1 MEGISNVNAINS
13 ANQIYEA
20 QEAKAYQPKVDL
32 SDPVDNVEFSH
43 KETAPKKSGVGKK
56 LGTAF
61 TSVLYPG
68 LGQLVNG
75 DTKSA
80 AKHFF
85 GAIGADAA
93 ILGGVVLAG
102 VCPPAGIAL
111 ALAGTVGDI
120 GIRLHSIVDAY
131 KDA

>member
-1 MEGISNVNAINS
+1 M
-13 ANQIYEA
+13 
-20 QEAKAYQPKVDL
+20 DL
-32 SDPVDNVEFSH
+32 SDPVDEVEFSN
-43 KETAPKKSGVGKK
+43 KEAAPKKSGIGKK

-85 GAIGADAA
+85 GAVGADAA
-93 ILGGVVLAG
+93 VIGGALLTAA
-102 VCPPAGIAL
+102 CPPAGIAL
-111 ALAGTVGDI
+111 MVAGTVGDL
-120 GIRLHSIVDAY
+120 GVRLHSIVDAY
-131 KDA
+131 KEA